1 MPATLRSVP
10 RNGRTPDEQLAE
22 GLRVIEGEIA
32 EMSASLAQGNLDNLA
47 TRERYLQIRYREDG
61 MEG

>member
-1 MPATLRSVP
+1 MHFICFTTSCPP
-10 RNGRTPDEQLAE
+10 R
-22 GLRVIEGEIA
+22 LRVIEGEIA

-61 MEG
+61 VDG